1 MPRLHRFALALLVFG
16 TACGEGGGD
25 GPPDPPV
32 DAVEVSLGTG
42 PERTGNPGYEPR
54 FEPVAPGE
62 PILMATGGQG
72 AVYHA
77 PVALRV
83 TDPEAVFP
91 DPVWVRGEGR
101 RASDGLLVARVSTF
115 VRMIPDE
122 AGLISDT
129 PVRVLLC
136 PTPVGE
142 SLIDGLIELEL
153 RLEDDEGGLLYGQG
167 AMSFGIQ
174 CPDDLCNQICAGL

>member
-1 MPRLHRFALALLVFG
+1 MTRRSLPFVFG
-16 TACGEGGGD
+16 LLLSGACGGGLT
-25 GPPDPPV
+25 PPS
-32 DAVEVSLGTG
+32 DAVAVRLGTG
-42 PERTGNPGYEPR
+42 PERSGDPSYEPR
-54 FEPVAPGE
+54 FEPVPEGGSV
-62 PILMATGGQG
+62 LLATGGQG

-101 RASDGLLVARVSTF
+101 RGSDGLLVARVSTF
-115 VRMIPDE
+115 VRMLPDE
-122 AGLISDT
+122 EGFISDT

-142 SLIDGLIELEL
+142 SLIDSTVDLEL
-153 RLEDDEGGLLYGQG
+153 RLEDDGGTAVYGSG
-167 AMSFGIQ
+167 TMSFEIR
-174 CPDDLCNQICAGL
+174 CPDVLCEEICAGR